1 MSGPGE
7 FSFMESADSIPGGT
21 LQLIFFFFFS
31 APRTPYG
38 VRGVVNYILF

>member
-7 FSFMESADSIPGGT
+7 FSFMESADSTPGGA
-21 LQLIFFFFFS
+21 LQLIFFFS